1 MNYSIYELKRDALKR
16 RTKKIGGGKSSK
28 AFAGIAT
35 IPVLGASG
43 ATGLFVVL
51 AAIFLFF
58 STFQPQ
64 ALSGL
69 RVGTADALAPVLNI
83 VSTPLQKA
91 AVFVRDVTGLAEIQA
106 ENARLVQENIK
117 LREWYQAALLLEAE
131 NKSLRELMNVKVE
144 PQHTYITARI
154 LSDSTSSFAKSLLV
168 SAGTEDGV
176 RSGQAVIAGDGL
188 IGRVIEAGSK
198 TARVLLIT
206 DMNSRVPILIEDS
219 RQQAIFSG
227 QNTHKGTLIHLPLET
242 KVSKGAR
249 VITSGVGGVFPVGLP
264 VGLVSAVG
272 DKIVIEP
279 FADFNRLMHVRIVN
293 RQEDPNL
300 RQGAL

>member
-1 MNYSIYELKRDALKR
+1 MKR
-16 RTKKIGGGKSSK
+16 RTKKIHGAKGSR
-28 AFAGIAT
+28 AFAGIAA

-43 ATGLFVVL
+43 GAGFLVVL
-51 AAIFLFF
+51 GALFLFF
-58 STFQPQ
+58 SMVHPQ
-64 ALSGL
+64 TLSGL
-69 RVGTADALAPVLNI
+69 RVGAADAFAPALNVI
-83 VSTPLQKA
+83 SAPLQKA

-106 ENARLVQENIK
+106 ENARLAQENIK
-117 LREWYQAALLLEAE
+117 LREWYQTALLLEAE
-131 NKSLRELMNVKVE
+131 NKSLRELMNVKIE

-154 LSDSTSSFAKSLLV
+154 LSDSASSFAKSLLV

-188 IGRVIEAGSK
+188 IGRVIEAGQK

-227 QNTHKGTLIHLPLET
+227 QNTHNGTLVHLPPES
-242 KVSKGAR
+242 KVSEGAR

-293 RQEDPNL
+293 RQQDPNL
-300 RQGAL
+300 HKGAL